1 MQPSLMAILWKRG
14 IRQSLDGGK
23 VWVEPASRLT
33 DDDRWANPFT
43 ETRTGGILRADVLS
57 TIALEEIGK
66 VIDGLEAQFP
76 SLKSRDWLPDP
87 HRIIPEQPVT
97 AELMRVL
104 PDLNRHARPKEVQQI
119 LLGRIQPSDRIVKV
133 TDDFLLVTARPPREC
148 FRFGDAMRER

>member
-1 MQPSLMAILWKRG
+1 M
-14 IRQSLDGGK
+14 
-23 VWVEPASRLT
+23 
-33 DDDRWANPFT
+33 
-43 ETRTGGILRADVLS
+43 TGGILRADVLS

-76 SLKSRDWLPDP
+76 SLKARCWLRGPR
-87 HRIIPEQPVT
+87 RIIPEQPVT

-148 FRFGDAMRER
+148 FRFGNAMRER